1 MRQSSRVSGTVVET
15 GRPAPGPDPGDVRPT
30 TPGGPGSGRVHVM
43 QVVYSLGAGGSER
56 LACDLGLRLDPSRVR
71 SSVCAL
77 DAGGPLAADLSRAGI
92 PFHVMGRRPGFDWRV
107 IPRLYRLFRERRV
120 DLVQTHHLV
129 SIVYGGLAARL
140 AGAVLVHVEHE
151 YFSLKRPRARR
162 VLRVLA
168 RLCHHIVAVGEEV
181 QEFLVSEIG
190 LPRSK
195 VVVIRNGVDVV
206 LYSPQKRVLRAA
218 LGFAPEDRLI
228 GHVARLE
235 AEKDQETLLL
245 AFRTLLGAHP
255 NARLV
260 IVGDGSRRDD
270 LRQVS
275 TSLGIA
281 ERVDF
286 LGSRNDVAD
295 ILPHLDVFVLSS
307 IHEGL
312 PLALLEAMAC
322 ARPVVATAVGEV
334 PRVVRNGITGVTV
347 PPGDP
352 AALAASLAVVLERAA
367 WAAAMGQAARLLIE
381 NTFNIDCS
389 AQQYQAL
396 YHTLLDGRR
405 HGT

>member
-1 MRQSSRVSGTVVET
+1 
-15 GRPAPGPDPGDVRPT
+15 
-30 TPGGPGSGRVHVM
+30 
-43 QVVYSLGAGGSER
+43 
-56 LACDLGLRLDPSRVR
+56 
-71 SSVCAL
+71 
-77 DAGGPLAADLSRAGI
+77 
-92 PFHVMGRRPGFDWRV
+92 MGRRPGFDWRV
-107 IPRLYRLFRERRV
+107 ISRLYRLFRERRV

-168 RLCHHIVAVGEEV
+168 RLCHQIVTVGEEV

-195 VVVIRNGVDVV
+195 VAVIRNGVDVV

-245 AFRTLLGAHP
+245 AFRTLLGTHP

-286 LGSRNDVAD
+286 LGWRNDVAD

-367 WAAAMGQAARLLIE
+367 WAAAMGQAARLLVE
-381 NTFNIDCS
+381 NTFSIDRS

-405 HGT
+405 HGTSC